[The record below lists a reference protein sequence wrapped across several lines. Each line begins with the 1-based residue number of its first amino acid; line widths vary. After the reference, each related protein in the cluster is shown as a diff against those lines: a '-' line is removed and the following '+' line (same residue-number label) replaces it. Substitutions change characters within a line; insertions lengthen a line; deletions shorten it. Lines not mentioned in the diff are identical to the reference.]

1 MKNFSQFMLES
12 KRISKDIYF
21 NLTADFKS
29 YRVCVDAVFTSRSLV
44 EKIDTGETGRVSR
57 RGSNHLICVTENG
70 NMFKAWITDVK
81 EVYEVGTCSY
91 RKHAQQYSPGQPVK
105 PFTGKV
111 KIKSSYK

>member
-1 MKNFSQFMLES
+1 MKNFSQFILES
-12 KRISKDIYF
+12 KKISKDIYF
-21 NLTADFKS
+21 NLTADQLREEYITGNIFKEG
-29 YRVCVDAVFTSRSLV
+29 SLL
-44 EKIDTGETGRVSR
+44 EKIDTGETGRVTR

-91 RKHAQQYSPGQPVK
+91 RKHAQKYTPGQPVK
-105 PFTGKV
+105 PFTGKI